1 MIAVNMQGSTL
12 KKSDKDAET
21 LERVEQALHR
31 KLSEWWDLSETP
43 EYTPI
48 LAQVAF
54 NAMKRARSQESH
66 GHYFAVLGNLWDNL
80 PEEKPWP
87 WLDSEHMRKF
97 ALIKCGYCEMR
108 QFAMKSEAEAR
119 SIAFYIAAMDNYALI
134 VPNGKI
140 ITIYTAAS
148 QSKAAMGFEE
158 FQTSKTKVLD
168 YLCGLIGVSRE
179 EAETQREKD
188 R

>member
-21 LERVEQALHR
+21 IERVASMLQR
-31 KLSEWWDLSETP
+31 QIGDN
-43 EYTPI
+43 YTWAECERFAR
-48 LAQVAF
+48 LAF
-54 NAMKRARSQESH
+54 EAMKRARSQESH

-108 QFAMKSEAEAR
+108 QFALKSEAEAR
-119 SIAFYIAAMDNYALI
+119 SIAFFISAMDNYALI

-179 EAETQREKD
+179 EAETQQ
-188 R
+188 